1 MIALQ
6 QYAADDRRAY
16 TYWAAL
22 AAMAGLS
29 GVVFLLLRSKVG
41 TAVQAIRDNETA
53 AISLG
58 VRVVAIKRLVF
69 VLSALGCALAGGLWL
84 ATSISFQPKT
94 YFSVQWT
101 AYMIFMVLV
110 GGIGTMEGPI
120 LGALLFF
127 AVETVWGGQ
136 GVLYL
141 IGLGAIAM
149 LFALFL
155 PKGIWGAVQQRWD
168 VHLLSAGYQVRSR
181 APHRGDAGRAAAGVG
196 TGEGHT

>member
-1 MIALQ
+1 
-6 QYAADDRRAY
+6 
-16 TYWAAL
+16 
-22 AAMAGLS
+22 
-29 GVVFLLLRSKVG
+29 
-41 TAVQAIRDNETA
+41 
-53 AISLG
+53 
-58 VRVVAIKRLVF
+58 
-69 VLSALGCALAGGLWL
+69 
-84 ATSISFQPKT
+84 
-94 YFSVQWT
+94 
-101 AYMIFMVLV
+101 
-110 GGIGTMEGPI
+110 MEGPI

-181 APHRGDAGRAAAGVG
+181 APHKVDADRAAAGAG
-196 TGEGHT
+196 TSERHT

>member
-1 MIALQ
+1 
-6 QYAADDRRAY
+6 
-16 TYWAAL
+16 
-22 AAMAGLS
+22 
-29 GVVFLLLRSKVG
+29 
-41 TAVQAIRDNETA
+41 
-53 AISLG
+53 
-58 VRVVAIKRLVF
+58 
-69 VLSALGCALAGGLWL
+69 
-84 ATSISFQPKT
+84 
-94 YFSVQWT
+94 
-101 AYMIFMVLV
+101 MIFMVLV

-181 APHRGDAGRAAAGVG
+181 APHQVDAGRVAEGAVAS
-196 TGEGHT
+196 EGHT